1 MDRLG
6 RKRAAPIAQIASGLA
21 ALSLA
26 AAGCGDGDADG
37 TTGSTGP
44 GAPGHATTVPGGGH
58 AGGRATTTGGS
69 GAGEPA
75 SPSRQRSPARD
86 VRQAIEDY
94 IAALDATDG
103 ERLCSL
109 FVPGA
114 LDDLD
119 LPVRRDG
126 CSASV
131 AASLGYRDPR
141 GFPVWTGSAIG
152 GFHTIAIQGD
162 QARATVTILTRYAGN
177 REPSIEDDVIY
188 LRRSGGHWLLVKPS
202 VTLYRAIGVPNA
214 PPQVLAPP

>member
-1 MDRLG
+1 MTRLG

-37 TTGSTGP
+37 TTGSTAP
-44 GAPGHATTVPGGGH
+44 GAPGHAKTATEGGQATTPGGG
-58 AGGRATTTGGS
+58 

-75 SPSRQRSPARD
+75 SSSRQRNPARD
-86 VRQAIEDY
+86 VRQAIDDY
-94 IAALDATDG
+94 IDALDAADG

-109 FVPGA
+109 FVSGA